1 MNNSYLMEVLIKNK
15 REAKEYLIKKPVKFT
30 PAQAPQVGL
39 EPTTLWL
46 TARCSNQLSY

>member
-1 MNNSYLMEVLIKNK
+1 MNNLYLLPELKQNK
-15 REAKEYLIKKPVKFT
+15 RDVNEYLIKKPVKFT